1 LVAELASEVQ
11 VFLALFIGRRE
22 KEKLM

>member
-1 LVAELASEVQ
+1 LLAQLASEVQ